1 MEFPKDEVKNK
12 IVWTKGADFTDG
24 SPRYTFEGRDPATT
38 YERFQVVIYTEMERR
53 YAHDPGSLAITIM
66 AMCVTTKWSVL
77 KRLDRTILYGRQS
90 RERWNC
96 SICLCSNT
104 PIKN

>member
-1 MEFPKDEVKNK
+1 MEFHKDEVKNK
-12 IVWTKGADFTDG
+12 VVWTKGADITDG
-24 SPRYTFEGRDPATT
+24 SPRRPMNDFRSLSIQSGSADMHTT
-38 YERFQVVIYTEMERR
+38 PE
-53 YAHDPGSLAITIM
+53 ASAITIM
-66 AMCVTTKWSVL
+66 VMCATTKWSVL

>member
-1 MEFPKDEVKNK
+1 MEFHKDEVKNK
-12 IVWTKGADFTDG
+12 VVWTKGADITDG

-53 YAHDPGSLAITIM
+53 YAHDPGSL
-66 AMCVTTKWSVL
+66 CNHYYGYVSVL

>member
-12 IVWTKGADFTDG
+12 ISWTKGADITDG
-24 SPRYTFEGRDPATT
+24 SPPRPMNDFRSLSIQSGSADMHTT
-38 YERFQVVIYTEMERR
+38 PEASV
-53 YAHDPGSLAITIM
+53 ITIM
-66 AMCVTTKWSVL
+66 VMCVTTKWNVPKPS
-77 KRLDRTILYGRQS
+77 DRTILSGRQS

>member
-38 YERFQVVIYTEMERR
+38 YERFQVVMAE
-53 YAHDPGSLAITIM
+53 LAGQGEKCGIIEFLETD
-66 AMCVTTKWSVL
+66 
-77 KRLDRTILYGRQS
+77 DRF
-90 RERWNC
+90 
-96 SICLCSNT
+96 
-104 PIKN
+104 P